1 MPEIMQYVPGTSL
14 FHRLNPLSKLL
25 MVALVASL
33 AITTHSLL
41 PLGLLVAT
49 LLLAAAVAHLAKP
62 LLRQLP
68 LLISLMASLLFLT
81 VLTLQDGETIG
92 FLIPTTVP
100 VIGGTIPVTTGAVEF
115 GLLLSLRFFAMLFA
129 FQLLVISTMPD
140 DLVHALQRLRLPAD
154 YALIFL
160 IALRFI
166 PSLQIEGQRIR
177 EAQMARGYNPGKGL
191 RGTIRALTPIVVP
204 LVSNSLGKANV
215 LGLTIDLRGYRAPR
229 RISLRDRSFR
239 ASDVAAIAFMLGSSG
254 LYLVFCWAGLPA

>member
-25 MVALVASL
+25 MVALVAFL
-33 AITTHSLL
+33 AITTRSLL
-41 PLGLLVAT
+41 PLGLLVAM
-49 LLLAAAVAHLAKP
+49 LLLAAAAAHLARP

-92 FLIPTTVP
+92 FLIPTAVP
-100 VIGGTIPVTTGAVEF
+100 VIGGTLPVTTGAVEF

-191 RGTIRALTPIVVP
+191 RGIIRTLTPIVVP

-229 RISLRDRSFR
+229 RVSLRDRSLR
-239 ASDVAAIAFMLGSSG
+239 ARDIAAIAFMLGSSG
-254 LYLVFCWAGLPA
+254 LYLVLCCAGLPA

>member
-1 MPEIMQYVPGTSL
+1 MQEIMQYIPGTSL

-25 MVALVASL
+25 MVALVAIL
-33 AITTHSLL
+33 AITTRSLL
-41 PLGLLVAT
+41 PLGLLVAA
-49 LLLAAAVAHLAKP
+49 LLLGAAATHLARP

-68 LLISLMASLLFLT
+68 LLVSLMVSLLFLT
-81 VLTLQDGETIG
+81 VLTLQDGQTIG
-92 FLIPTTVP
+92 FLIPVAIP
-100 VIGGTIPVTTGAVEF
+100 VIGGTFPVTTGAVEF

-129 FQLLVISTMPD
+129 FQLLVISTMPH

-166 PSLQIEGQRIR
+166 PSLQLEGQRIR
-177 EAQMARGYNPGKGL
+177 EAQLARGYNPGAGV
-191 RGTIRALTPIVVP
+191 RGVVRTLAPIVVP

-229 RISLRDRSFR
+229 QTSLRDRSLR
-239 ASDVAAIAFMLGSSG
+239 RRDVTAIAFLLASSG
-254 LYLVFCWAGLPA
+254 LYLVLCRAGLPA